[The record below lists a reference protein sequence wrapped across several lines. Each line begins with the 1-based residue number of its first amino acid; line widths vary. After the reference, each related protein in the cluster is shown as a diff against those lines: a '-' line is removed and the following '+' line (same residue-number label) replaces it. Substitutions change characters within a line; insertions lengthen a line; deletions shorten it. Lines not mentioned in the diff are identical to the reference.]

1 MNTVKVGVKH
11 FDTRKRGRTTE
22 VRADGWLKEDDYAR
36 LSVVVSAVGEIT
48 DEEKLRELKEFVTR
62 AFAKAIS

>member
-1 MNTVKVGVKH
+1 MNTVKLGVKH

-22 VRADGWLKEDDYAR
+22 IRADGWMKEDNTAR
-36 LSVVVSAVGEIT
+36 LSVVVSVAGETT
-48 DEEKLRELKEFVTR
+48 DEEKLREYKEFVIS

>member
-1 MNTVKVGVKH
+1 MNTVKLGVKH

-22 VRADGWLKEDDYAR
+22 IRADGWMKEDNTAG
-36 LSVVVSAVGEIT
+36 LEKVVEF
-48 DEEKLRELKEFVTR
+48 KEFVIS

>member
-1 MNTVKVGVKH
+1 MNTVKLGVKH

-22 VRADGWLKEDDYAR
+22 IRADGWMKEDNIAR
-36 LSVVVSAVGEIT
+36 LSVVVSVAG
-48 DEEKLRELKEFVTR
+48 KEFVIS